1 MKPSEL
7 YAREPEKIINLIE
20 PDCDYSYISGCYYN
34 HIPEIADDRFRPS
47 TRIKVRIYKDFNFDG
62 RRFWRIA
69 SIWIDDIAV
78 MIVRN
83 AGREGDDF
91 YDRFITNQEAYG
103 EMVSHL
109 SELRIPDEH
118 DLKELV
124 DKDADI
130 PNLTDFYGNDLDGHF
145 ERYHF

>member
-20 PDCDYSYISGCYYN
+20 ADCDYSYISGCYYN

-47 TRIKVRIYKDFNFDG
+47 NRIKVRIYKDFNFDG

-91 YDRFITNQEAYG
+91 YDRFITNQEAYR

-124 DKDADI
+124 DKDTDI